1 MNLGEALSKRTE
13 LQHAVAVYEEL
24 ICHLNQFLES
34 DIGSPESVL
43 EVDDCLDREVS
54 QEVIDVVQQT
64 LVKLKQTVEGQLDEV
79 NKLKVETAP
88 PAKKRS
94 KRSKA

>member
-13 LQHAVAVYEEL
+13 LQHAIAVYEEL

-43 EVDDCLDREVS
+43 EVEDCLDKEVS

-64 LVKLKQTVEGQLDEV
+64 LTKLKQTVEGQLDEV

-88 PAKKRS
+88 ARKRTKK
-94 KRSKA
+94 K